1 MKRTEGPQSAQWLL
15 YVYNL
20 GKTVWAEAISVEARG
35 VEGQEASGTE
45 FSPMLVKISE
55 KGGIGG
61 AKIKQVRHM

>member
-45 FSPMLVKISE
+45 FSPMLVKIMR
-55 KGGIGG
+55 KGELEGL
-61 AKIKQVRHM
+61 R